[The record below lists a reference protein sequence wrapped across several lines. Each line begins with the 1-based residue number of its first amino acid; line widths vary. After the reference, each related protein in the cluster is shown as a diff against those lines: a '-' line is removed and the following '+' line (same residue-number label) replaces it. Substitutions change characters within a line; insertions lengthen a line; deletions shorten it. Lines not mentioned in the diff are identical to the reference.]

1 MSNRRRALL
10 AGIVPLTAL
19 LAAGCADLGIGPVG
33 QGAEV
38 ARLRQELAAAQAEN
52 ARLSQQ
58 LYQSK
63 DRNQL
68 RAQELALRVQEL
80 RHTEQALLRMANELG
95 GMPPQPWTPTTPGGS
110 PSPTWPTTGQS
121 LTGKVTRVDTAAGQ
135 VVIDRGQ
142 VHGVKKG
149 DSLVVER
156 AGQRIGK
163 IIVDVVYADAS
174 SARLVQG
181 EMKAAIGVGDDVRT
195 MRPGD

>member
-1 MSNRRRALL
+1 M
-10 AGIVPLTAL
+10 
-19 LAAGCADLGIGPVG
+19 
-33 QGAEV
+33 
-38 ARLRQELAAAQAEN
+38 
-52 ARLSQQ
+52 
-58 LYQSK
+58 
-63 DRNQL
+63 
-68 RAQELALRVQEL
+68 
-80 RHTEQALLRMANELG
+80 
-95 GMPPQPWTPTTPGGS
+95 
-110 PSPTWPTTGQS
+110 
-121 LTGKVTRVDTAAGQ
+121 TRVDTAAGQ

-181 EMKAAIGVGDDVRT
+181 EMKGAIGVGDDVRT